1 MKKLSKIN
9 LSDLGQAEM
18 QKKEMSMIRGGMMET
33 EEPVIP
39 TTSNCLCNDEK
50 CGCFS
55 EGTKE
60 GSNDD
65 FWISPN
71 AFDNLNA
78 NGAYCAEEDAANM
91 E

>member
-39 TTSNCLCNDEK
+39 TDHYCLCSDGK
-50 CGCFS
+50 CPCEY
-55 EGTKE
+55 EGTKSGPDDDKWG
-60 GSNDD
+60 GS
-65 FWISPN
+65 ST
-71 AFDNLNA
+71 AENLKG
-78 NGAYCAEEDAANM
+78 NGGECSTEVVII
-91 E
+91 

>member
-18 QKKEMSMIRGGMMET
+18 QKKEMSMIRGGRMET
-33 EEPVIP
+33 EEPIIP
-39 TTSNCLCNDEK
+39 TTRYCLCSDEK
-50 CGCFS
+50 CPCKY

-60 GSNDD
+60 GPDDD
-65 FWISPN
+65 FWGGSST
-71 AFDNLNA
+71 ADNLDA
-78 NGAYCAEEDAANM
+78 NDAECGEEVAHM